1 MFNLQIFIS
10 ICFLFVKYYQAY
22 NVNSGWRSW
31 NSRIL
36 ALPQS
41 NTLSTNSF
49 LVQQPSLPFPFPN
62 LRSENSTE
70 SLIQIIRLGEQWLS
84 RSPLYDVNIN
94 QLSDEYVTVFGCL
107 ANVKLK
113 ARIDQE
119 SRKVIVT
126 GIADSKVALGMLAYI
141 AEVIQS
147 VIIHS
152 HVRHAT
158 VVGNQNLHG
167 KRGLGIKSREISK
180 RSWNRTISSHW
191 EVKRLYQHTENYP
204 TISQ

>member
-1 MFNLQIFIS
+1 MDGGGVTREYFRYLRVIPSTPIRS
-10 ICFLFVKYYQAY
+10 SP
-22 NVNSGWRSW
+22 NS
-31 NSRIL
+31 
-36 ALPQS
+36 
-41 NTLSTNSF
+41 LS
-49 LVQQPSLPFPFPN
+49 VPFPN

-113 ARIDQE
+113 AWIDQE

-141 AEVIQS
+141 AEVILS
-147 VIIHS
+147 VIIRS
-152 HVRHAT
+152 HFRH
-158 VVGNQNLHG
+158 VICCRES
-167 KRGLGIKSREISK
+167 KPSRQT
-180 RSWNRTISSHW
+180 RS
-191 EVKRLYQHTENYP
+191 
-204 TISQ
+204 